1 MKKVLEKV
9 MFTNIADGEQ
19 KPTKAQYLDNSLI
32 TNDMMAMKGYII
44 LVAITSHASGYM
56 MRVATLHS
64 PFSASEAHTCKKVS
78 SWFWEPIVKQ

>member
-32 TNDMMAMKGYII
+32 TNDMMAMKGYVI
-44 LVAITSHASGYM
+44 LVAITTHASDYM
-56 MRVATLHS
+56 VRLATLHS
-64 PFSASEAHTCKKVS
+64 PFSASEAQTCKRSVLG
-78 SWFWEPIVKQ
+78 FGNPL